1 MVQAEALQRP
11 EVEGGLMAYM
21 PAGNALA
28 YEVKADQPGRPG
40 TPTWDNPAN
49 DQIAP
54 RKTKNL
60 AELRLMFDDYRS
72 NTEVYRQQALVD
84 LDFYDG
90 KQWTVS
96 ERAELEKRGQPD
108 TYINR
113 IKVAINGILGV
124 VEKSR
129 ADPRAWPRT
138 PQDEQSSDVCTDTLR
153 YIADYN
159 RFKVIKQDCFF
170 DMLVPGTAAVIT
182 ELDKHTKRV
191 KLTQIRW
198 EEFFID
204 PRSRRWDG
212 RDARYMGCAKW
223 MYAEDVAAIYQE
235 KEADLANA
243 MSTGVPG
250 IIDESFQDRPIFAG
264 WLDRRN
270 KRVMVIEI
278 YYRIGR
284 DWYRSVYYAGGVLEE
299 GDSMYHDDTG
309 NSMCPIEC
317 VTAYVT
323 RENERIGVSRDMRP
337 IQEEINKRRS
347 KLLHLLNTAQI
358 QAEDPAAI
366 DVDVDTARLE
376 AARPDGVIPYGWKRV
391 PVTDLTAG
399 QSMLLAEAKAEL
411 ERFGPN
417 PAILG
422 RQGADASG
430 RSVLARQQ
438 AGLTELAI
446 IFSRFDDFELRCYR
460 MAWYCAKEYWTDPM
474 WVRVT
479 DDANAPKFIRVN
491 EPIEHPHESMKGHV
505 LGYKN
510 KLADLDVD
518 IILDTE
524 PETANIM
531 AEMFRDLIQVV
542 SANPLYAQQVPFEL
556 LIELSPLPRK
566 RMILDMLKANK
577 ESPAAQQQQQVQ
589 GQNTQLQLA
598 EQAAKVRRIESQTIL
613 DGAKAHKLGIEG
625 QSAGIEAVS
634 ALGMANNPTPG
645 SFPQQVAGD
654 AGP

>member
-1 MVQAEALQRP
+1 MALLTDERRYAFETSAQ
-11 EVEGGLMAYM
+11 
-21 PAGNALA
+21 
-28 YEVKADQPGRPG
+28 QPILPG
-40 TPTWDNPAN
+40 TPTADTPATEELSS
-49 DQIAP
+49 
-54 RKTKNL
+54 KLKNL
-60 AELRLMFDDYRS
+60 SELRLMFDDYRS

-90 KQWTVS
+90 KQWTVE
-96 ERAELEKRGQPD
+96 ERKELEARGQPD

-113 IKVAINGILGV
+113 IKVAVNGILGV

-138 PQDEQSSDVCTDTLR
+138 PADEQSSDVCTDTLR

-182 ELDKHTKRV
+182 ELDRHTKRV

-223 MYAEDVAAIYQE
+223 MYAEDVAAIW
-235 KEADLANA
+235 KTKAGDLDNA

-270 KRVMVIEI
+270 KRIMIVEV

-284 DWYRSVYYAGGVLEE
+284 DWYRSIYYAGGVLEE
-299 GDSMYHDDTG
+299 GASMYHDDQG
-309 NSMCPIEC
+309 LSVCPVEC

-347 KLLHLLNTAQI
+347 KLLHLLNSAQI
-358 QAEDPAAI
+358 QAEDPSAI
-366 DVDVDTARLE
+366 DVDVDTARIE

-391 PVTDLTAG
+391 PVTDMTAG
-399 QSMLLAEAKAEL
+399 QAALLAEAKSEL

-430 RSVLARQQ
+430 RAVMARQQ

-460 MAWYCAKEYWTDPM
+460 MAWYCAKEYWTDAM

-479 DDANAPKFIRVN
+479 DDMQAPKFIRIN
-491 EPIEHPHESMKGHV
+491 EPIKHGPTGMV

-518 IILDTE
+518 IIIDTE

-577 ESPAAQQQQQVQ
+577 EGPAAQQQNQVKEAA
-589 GQNTQLQLA
+589 THLQMA
-598 EQAAKVRRIESQTIL
+598 EQAAKVRRIESQTL
-613 DGAKAHKLGIEG
+613 VDQAKAHHLAIEG
-625 QSAGIEAVS
+625 QSKAIEVTS
-634 ALGMANNPTPG
+634 ALQPPPPG
-645 SFPQQVAGD
+645 AFEQAMGAAGT
-654 AGP
+654 

>member
-1 MVQAEALQRP
+1 
-11 EVEGGLMAYM
+11 MAYIQANDEA
-21 PAGNALA
+21 PSNAA
-28 YEVKADQPGRPG
+28 RGYELKADQPLRPG
-40 TPTWDNPAN
+40 TATWDTPLN
-49 DQIAP
+49 DETLVRRP
-54 RKTKNL
+54 LKTL
-60 AELRLMFDDYRS
+60 ADLRRMFDDYRS
-72 NTEVYRQQALVD
+72 NTEVYRQQALID
-84 LDFYDG
+84 IDFYDG
-90 KQWTVS
+90 KQYTVD
-96 ERAELEKRGQPD
+96 ERRALAERGQPD

-113 IKVAINGILGV
+113 FRVAINGTLGV
-124 VEKSR
+124 ILKSR

-138 PQDEQSSDVCTDTLR
+138 PNDEDSADVATDVLR

-159 RFKVIKQDCFF
+159 RFKTQKGDLFW
-170 DMLVPGTAAVIT
+170 DMLVPGECAIIT
-182 ELDKHTKRV
+182 ELEPKTKRI
-191 KLTQIRW
+191 KWTQIRW

-212 RDARYMGCAKW
+212 KDARYMGIAKW
-223 MYAEDVAAIYQE
+223 MYAEDVAAIYPE
-235 KEADLANA
+235 HAGDLDNA

-250 IIDESFQDRPIFAG
+250 IIDESFQDRPIYQG

-270 KRVMVIEI
+270 KRIMLVEV
-278 YYRIGR
+278 YYRIGD
-284 DWYRSVYYAGGVLEE
+284 DWFRACYYAGGILEE
-299 GDSMYHDDTG
+299 GRSYYKDEEG
-309 NSMCPIEC
+309 NSMNPIESAA
-317 VTAYVT
+317 AYVS
-323 RENERIGVSRDMRP
+323 RENERYGIGRDMRP

-366 DVDVDTARLE
+366 DVDADTARIE

-391 PVTDLTAG
+391 PLTDMTAG
-399 QSMLLAEAKAEL
+399 QTALLAEAKSEL

-430 RSVLARQQ
+430 RAVLARQQ

-446 IFSRFDDFELRCYR
+446 IFERFDDFELRCYR
-460 MAWYCAKEYWTDPM
+460 SAWNCAKQFWKDPM
-474 WVRVT
+474 WIRVT
-479 DDANAPKFIRVN
+479 DDENSPKFVQVN
-491 EPIEHPHESMKGHV
+491 SPIVHTATHPRTGKDIHTV

-510 KLADLDVD
+510 QMAELDVD

-566 RMILDMLKANK
+566 RMILDKLKAYQ
-577 ESPAAQQQQQVQ
+577 AQQQQATGPIKQQ
-589 GQNTQLQLA
+589 ATQLQMA
-598 EQAAKVRRIESQTIL
+598 EQAAKVRRIESQTL
-613 DGAKAHKLGIEG
+613 VDQAKAHKLGIEG
-625 QSAGIEAVS
+625 QSMGIEAVN
-634 ALGMANNPTPG
+634 ALGMSANPTPG
-645 SFPQQVAGD
+645 SFSQQEAGD

>member
-1 MVQAEALQRP
+1 
-11 EVEGGLMAYM
+11 MAYLSDTNRYF
-21 PAGNALA
+21 AS
-28 YEVKADQPGRPG
+28 ADQPIRPG
-40 TPTWDNPAN
+40 TSTWDNNAAMEESSRP
-49 DQIAP
+49 
-54 RKTKNL
+54 KFKNL

-72 NTEVYRQQALVD
+72 NTEVYRQQSLVD
-84 LDFYDG
+84 IDFYDG
-90 KQWTVS
+90 KQWTAD
-96 ERAELEKRGQPD
+96 ERRELEARGQPD

-129 ADPRAWPRT
+129 ADPRAWPRS
-138 PQDEQSSDVCTDTLR
+138 PSDEQASDVCTDTLR

-170 DMLVPGTAAVIT
+170 DMLVPGTAAVLT
-182 ELDKHTKRV
+182 ELDSHTKRV

-212 RDARYMGCAKW
+212 RDARFMGCAKW
-223 MYAEDVAAIYQE
+223 MYAEDVAAIYRG
-235 KEADLANA
+235 KAGDLDNA

-270 KRVMVIEI
+270 KRIMVIEC

-284 DWYRSVYYAGGVLEE
+284 EWFRSVYFAGGVLEE
-299 GDSMYHDDTG
+299 GASMYHDDTG
-309 NSMCPIEC
+309 ESVNPIEC

-323 RENERIGVSRDMRP
+323 RENERIGVARDMRP

-347 KLLHLLNTAQI
+347 KLLHLLNSAQI
-358 QAEDPAAI
+358 QAEDPSAI
-366 DVDVDTARLE
+366 DVDVDTARIE

-391 PVTDLTAG
+391 PVTDMTAG
-399 QSMLLAEAKAEL
+399 QSALLAEAKSEL

-430 RSVLARQQ
+430 RAVMARQQ

-446 IFSRFDDFELRCYR
+446 IFSRFDDFELRIYR

-479 DDANAPKFIRVN
+479 DDMNAPKFIRIN
-491 EPIEHPHESMKGHV
+491 EPIVHGHASMKGHV

-510 KLADLDVD
+510 KIADLDVD

-577 ESPAAQQQQQVQ
+577 EGPAAQQQQQVK
-589 GQNTQLQLA
+589 GQATSLQLA
-598 EQAAKVRRIESQTIL
+598 EQAAKVRRIESQTL
-613 DGAKAHKLGIEG
+613 VDQAKAHHLAIEG
-625 QSAGIEAVS
+625 QSRAIEVTNALQGPPPGALEQAMGVS
-634 ALGMANNPTPG
+634 
-645 SFPQQVAGD
+645 
-654 AGP
+654 GP

>member
-1 MVQAEALQRP
+1 
-11 EVEGGLMAYM
+11 MAAIDPNRYSM
-21 PAGNALA
+21 
-28 YEVKADQPGRPG
+28 EVKADQPLRPG
-40 TPTWDNPAN
+40 TAAWDTPAN
-49 DQIAP
+49 DTDTSPQ
-54 RKTKNL
+54 RFKTL
-60 AELRLMFDDYRS
+60 ADLRRMFDDYRA
-72 NTEVYRQQALVD
+72 NTEVYRQQSLVD
-84 LDFYDG
+84 IDFYDG
-90 KQWTVS
+90 KQWTVD
-96 ERAELEKRGQPD
+96 ERRELEARGQPD

-129 ADPRAWPRT
+129 SDPRAWPRT
-138 PQDEQSSDVCTDTLR
+138 PSDEDSADVATDTLR
-153 YIADYN
+153 YIADSN
-159 RFKVIKQDCFF
+159 RFKMTKQDCFW

-182 ELDKHTKRV
+182 EIDMKTKRV
-191 KLTQIRW
+191 KWSQIRW

-223 MYAEDVAAIYQE
+223 MYAEDVAAMWPE
-235 KEADLANA
+235 DAMNLDNA

-270 KRVMVIEI
+270 KRIMVVEV

-284 DWYRSVYYAGGVLEE
+284 KWYRSLYYAGGILEE
-299 GDSMYHDDTG
+299 GESSYLDDEG
-309 NSMCPIEC
+309 NSANPIEC
-317 VTAYVT
+317 VSAYVT

-347 KLLHLLNTAQI
+347 KLLHLLNSAQI
-358 QAEDPAAI
+358 QAKDPSAI
-366 DVDVDTARLE
+366 DTDPDLARIE
-376 AARPDGVIPYGWKRV
+376 AARPDGVIPYGWERV
-391 PVTDLTAG
+391 PVTDMTAG
-399 QSMLLAEAKAEL
+399 QSALLAEAKSEI

-430 RSVLARQQ
+430 RAVMARQQ

-460 MAWYCAKEYWTDPM
+460 QGWACAKQFWTDPM

-479 DDANAPKFIRVN
+479 DDVNSPKFVRLN
-491 EPIEHPHESMKGHV
+491 EPITHPSAPDII

-510 KLADLDVD
+510 HIAELDVD
-518 IILDTE
+518 IIIDTE

-531 AEMFRDLIQVV
+531 AEMFKDLIQVI
-542 SANPLYAQQVPFEL
+542 SANPLYAQQVPFEFL
-556 LIELSPLPRK
+556 VELSPLPRK
-566 RMILDMLKANK
+566 RMLLDMLKANK
-577 ESPAAQQQQQVQ
+577 QGPEAQQQGQVKQQA
-589 GQNTQLQLA
+589 TQLQLA
-598 EQAAKVRRIESQTIL
+598 EQAAKIRRIEAQTL
-613 DGAKAHKLGIEG
+613 VDGAKAHKLGIEG
-625 QSAGIEAVS
+625 NSTAVDTLS
-634 ALGMANNPTPG
+634 ALQATSPNALDLQTGASG
-645 SFPQQVAGD
+645 S
-654 AGP
+654 